1 MSCPPAGSK
10 SPLTRSVVAWSV
22 VAWSVA
28 PTGTVRS
35 WTTGGCELLDPVG
48 FTVTTSDAWLPSTSS
63 TMTVICVGAPE

>member
-1 MSCPPAGSK
+1 MSCPPDGSK
-10 SPLTRSVVAWSV
+10 SPLTRSVVAWP
-22 VAWSVA
+22 VA

-63 TMTVICVGAPE
+63 TMTVICVCAPE